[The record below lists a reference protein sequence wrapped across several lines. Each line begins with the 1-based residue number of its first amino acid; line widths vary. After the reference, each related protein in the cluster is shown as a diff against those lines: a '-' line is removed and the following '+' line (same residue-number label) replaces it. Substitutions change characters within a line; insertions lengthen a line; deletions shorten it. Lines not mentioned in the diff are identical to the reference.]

1 MIGLKIPVFAKG
13 NILTQEMLDSMK
25 AYAVDAIQ
33 LSYEG
38 YSNGIISGCEITITD
53 NILTIHKGLL
63 NYQGNICFITENIN
77 LSYQPTDTWN
87 VVKLIF
93 GELSKEQCF
102 TTMEMY
108 AEISEKAEHEASS
121 IEIARFR
128 LQEGAVLRT
137 QHRNFQDYETEY
149 DTLSMIEAEYA
160 GYRESTI
167 CPELLYQFAEETNG
181 FDVNN
186 GADMAFLLQI
196 WNMKGQSLNRKVIE
210 TYIAV
215 RLGKP
220 VSHMTN
226 REIYKGLVEVLRKIK
241 QDKVEPEVRRRSSRM
256 IID

>member
-1 MIGLKIPVFAKG
+1 MIGLKIPVFEKG

-25 AYAVDAIQ
+25 AYAVDAVQ

-53 NILTIHKGLL
+53 NILTIHKGLVS
-63 NYQGNICFITENIN
+63 YQGNVCFITENIN
-77 LSYQPTDTWN
+77 LPYQPTDTWN

-93 GELSKEQCF
+93 GELSKEQCSI
-102 TTMEMY
+102 TMEMY
-108 AEISEKAEHEASS
+108 AEISERTEYEASA

-128 LQEGAVLRT
+128 LQKGAVLRT
-137 QHRNFQDYETEY
+137 KHRNFQDYETEY

-160 GYRESTI
+160 GYGESTL
-167 CPELLYQFAEETNG
+167 CPEILYQFAEETNG

-215 RLGKP
+215 RLGKQII
-220 VSHMTN
+220 HLTN
-226 REIYKGLVEVLRKIK
+226 REIYTGLVEVLKKIK
-241 QDKVEPEVRRRSSRM
+241 QDKVETEVRRRSSRM

>member
-1 MIGLKIPVFAKG
+1 MIGLKIPVFEKG

-38 YSNGIISGCEITITD
+38 YGNGIINGCEITITD
-53 NILTIHKGLL
+53 NLLTIHKGLV
-63 NYQGNICFITENIN
+63 NYQGNICFITENIE
-77 LSYQPTDTWN
+77 LQYQPTDTWN
-87 VVKLIF
+87 VVKLVF
-93 GELSKEQCF
+93 GELSKELMF

-108 AEISEKAEHEASS
+108 AEISERTEHEASA

-128 LQEGAVLRT
+128 LQKGAVLRT
-137 QHRNFQDYETEY
+137 EHRNFQDYETEY

-167 CPELLYQFAEETNG
+167 SPQLLYQFAEETKG
-181 FDVNN
+181 FDISN
-186 GADMAFLLQI
+186 GMDSAFLLQI
-196 WNMKGQSLNRKVIE
+196 WNMKGESLNRKVIE

-215 RLGKP
+215 RLGRP
-220 VSHMTN
+220 VAHLSN
-226 REIYKGLVEVLRKIK
+226 REIYEGLVEALKKIK
-241 QDKVEPEVRRRSSRM
+241 QGKMEQEVRRRSTRM